1 MAELSERFFNMIVS
15 KGLLMRYA
23 KNDVIWVPPEGTGS
37 RDEEAIGGAPCERTG
52 IFIVIAGL
60 VSRSFKEAD
69 GRTEVRHSRTT
80 PLLRPLTSGNIFR
93 MKMQYDRCPGSTCRG
108 SRHM

>member
-1 MAELSERFFNMIVS
+1 MIVA

-23 KNDVIWVPPEGTGS
+23 KNDVIWVPPARQG
-37 RDEEAIGGAPCERTG
+37 RDTDVDGGDPCDKTG

-69 GRTEVRHSRTT
+69 GKKEVRSRNIHDSEVAISTLRST
-80 PLLRPLTSGNIFR
+80 PLI
-93 MKMQYDRCPGSTCRG
+93 
-108 SRHM
+108 

>member
-23 KNDVIWVPPEGTGS
+23 KNDVIWVPPEGTGI

-69 GRTEVRHSRTT
+69 GRTDVRHSHLARI
-80 PLLRPLTSGNIFR
+80 R
-93 MKMQYDRCPGSTCRG
+93 RG
-108 SRHM
+108 ASQEFNES

>member
-1 MAELSERFFNMIVS
+1 MAELSDRFFNMIVS

-23 KNDVIWVPPEGTGS
+23 KNDTIWMPPEGSGS
-37 RDEEAIGGAPCERTG
+37 REEDVSGGAPCERTG

-69 GRTEVRHSRTT
+69 GKTEARLPQNTA
-80 PLLRPLTSGNIFR
+80 LL
-93 MKMQYDRCPGSTCRG
+93 
-108 SRHM
+108 